1 MQTLRAAH
9 DSRLGRGSSSSSRP
23 HTSTAHVFGITSVCS
38 AASRQPRHAA
48 LLLPQAQQL
57 LPSRPAQQRC
67 SRLPARAEP
76 EGEHDVVYNKE
87 FGYSRKDVL
96 IIIVALIGAGVL
108 MYEGLQAA
116 GMSAGMAG
124 NWVQLTIF
132 LGICVG
138 WVSTYIWRVA
148 NKVRRLLGSCGCR
161 LWNLAAARLL
171 ALHNASDW
179 PCCRGCRLLGKLAGT
194 AGRHAGLVGPAVS
207 CWALLTTGC
216 CDEF

>member
-9 DSRLGRGSSSSSRP
+9 GSRLGLGSSSSSRP
-23 HTSTAHVFGITSVCS
+23 QISAAHVHGLTSICS

-48 LLLPQAQQL
+48 LQPLQ
-57 LPSRPAQQRC
+57 PSRPAQQRC
-67 SRLPARAEP
+67 SRLLARAEP
-76 EGEHDVVYNKE
+76 EGEREVVYNKE

-96 IIIVALIGAGVL
+96 IIIVALIAAGVL
-108 MYEGLQAA
+108 MYEGLQAT

-148 NKVRRLLGSCGCR
+148 NKKMTYAQQLQMYEEEVMKKRLEEMTESEVQRLLTEVDGDKQGGR
-161 LWNLAAARLL
+161 AAAMK
-171 ALHNASDW
+171 S
-179 PCCRGCRLLGKLAGT
+179 
-194 AGRHAGLVGPAVS
+194 AV
-207 CWALLTTGC
+207 
-216 CDEF
+216 EQQQKQQH

>member
-38 AASRQPRHAA
+38 AASRRLRHAA
-48 LLLPQAQQL
+48 LPLQQAQQL

-148 NKVRRLLGSCGCR
+148 NKKMTYAQQLQMYEQEVMKKRLEEMTESEVQR
-161 LWNLAAARLL
+161 LMAEVEGDKQGGRAA
-171 ALHNASDW
+171 
-179 PCCRGCRLLGKLAGT
+179 
-194 AGRHAGLVGPAVS
+194 PAKR
-207 CWALLTTGC
+207 AA
-216 CDEF
+216 EQQQQ